1 MRDVID
7 AAEVVWIAGGDQ
19 SDYIVEWTGT
29 ALQASIAAHVANG
42 GPVGG
47 TSAGLAVLTQFVYSA
62 LGSQGVTST
71 QALADPY
78 NKYVTLARDFI
89 AVRGL
94 EGTIGETH
102 FVPRDRM
109 GRTLAFLCRIHE
121 YGWSIAP
128 RAIAVDEETALL
140 INERGVATVVGKNAA
155 YFITA
160 SGAPL
165 TYRCRRRTARRPGRH
180 VRRGRL
186 ARYVWDHLCRD
197 R

>member
-1 MRDVID
+1 M
-7 AAEVVWIAGGDQ
+7 
-19 SDYIVEWTGT
+19 
-29 ALQASIAAHVANG
+29 ANG

-155 YFITA
+155 YSSLRRA
-160 SGAPL
+160 
-165 TYRCRRRTARRPGRH
+165 RRRSANRARRSRTVTSPYGASAREA
-180 VRRGRL
+180 RSAWPTGALRL
-186 ARYVWDHLCRD
+186 GPPMP
-197 R
+197 